1 MENGKNAGGILLAF
15 IAGSAIGAVAALL
28 LAPSSGAETRRKIK
42 TTSLD
47 TKDKA
52 LEKVDAVKS
61 EASNLIERGKEK
73 VADVKSQVQSAVEAG
88 KEAYSE
94 TRNKLTSESE
104 ETEDE

>member
-1 MENGKNAGGILLAF
+1 MENGKNVGGILLAF
-15 IAGSAIGAVAALL
+15 LAGSAVGAVAAIL

-42 TTSLD
+42 ATSLD

-61 EASNLIERGKEK
+61 EASSLVERGKEK
-73 VADVKSQVQSAVEAG
+73 VEGVKSQVQSAVEAG
-88 KEAYSE
+88 KEAYAKK
-94 TRNKLTSESE
+94 RNKLTSESE

>member
-1 MENGKNAGGILLAF
+1 MENGKNVGGILLAF
-15 IAGSAIGAVAALL
+15 LAGSVAGAVTALF
-28 LAPSSGAETRRKIK
+28 LAPSSGSETRRKIK
-42 TTSLD
+42 STSLN

-52 LEKVDAVKS
+52 LEKVNSAKS

-73 VADVKSQVQSAVEAG
+73 LADVKSQIQSAVEAG
-88 KEAYSE
+88 KEAYSD